1 MTTDERWEAG
11 QFDIA
16 QEPQLGPSSDDRKPR
31 RRARAARRLLVL
43 IVTLGLVAGAGLL
56 AVTVLRPMV
65 SGLGESGDYP
75 GPGTGT
81 VTVTVNEGDSGRAM
95 GATLEKAG
103 VVKSARAFV
112 DAYQGEPRSAVI
124 QPGEYEMRK
133 EMKGAD
139 ALAVLLDP
147 ANRKVALVTVREG
160 MWASEV
166 YAQLAKATGHPVS
179 DYEAAAKDPA
189 ALGLPTSAKGNIEG
203 YLFPASYE
211 FSTKNSAAEQLRVMV
226 GKAVSQLARLG
237 VNGEAAQRV
246 MTVASI
252 VQAEGRNP
260 EDGPKIARVVENRL
274 AASTRLQLDSTV
286 SYVTRTHTITTTDAQ
301 RATASPWNTYLVD
314 GLPPG
319 PIDNPGA
326 AAIQAAVAPA
336 PGPWLYFVAVNPATG
351 ETKFATTA
359 DEHAGNVAQF
369 QAWCKANPGQ
379 C

>member
-1 MTTDERWEAG
+1 M
-11 QFDIA
+11 
-16 QEPQLGPSSDDRKPR
+16 
-31 RRARAARRLLVL
+31 
-43 IVTLGLVAGAGLL
+43 
-56 AVTVLRPMV
+56 
-65 SGLGESGDYP
+65 
-75 GPGTGT
+75 
-81 VTVTVNEGDSGRAM
+81 
-95 GATLEKAG
+95 
-103 VVKSARAFV
+103 
-112 DAYQGEPRSAVI
+112 I

-133 EMKGAD
+133 EMKAAD

-147 ANRKVALVTVREG
+147 ANRKVAMVTIPEG
-160 MWASEV
+160 MWASDV
-166 YAQLAKATGHPVS
+166 YATLSKATGHPVS

-189 ALGLPTSAKGNIEG
+189 ALGLPTSAKGNVEG

-211 FSTKNSAAEQLRVMV
+211 FSSKNSAAEQLRVMV

-237 VNGEAAQRV
+237 VNGEQAQRV

-252 VQAEGRNP
+252 VEAEGRNP
-260 EDGPKIARVVENRL
+260 EDGPKIARVIENRL
-274 AASTRLQLDSTV
+274 AAKTRLQLDSTV
-286 SYVTRTHTITTTDAQ
+286 SYVTRTRTVTTTDAQ
-301 RATASPWNTYLVD
+301 RATPSPWNTYLVD

-319 PIDNPGA
+319 PIDNPGT

>member
-1 MTTDERWEAG
+1 MTTGERWEAE
-11 QFDIA
+11 QSDIA
-16 QEPQLGPSSDDRKPR
+16 EELSSAGGDHKR
-31 RRARAARRLLVL
+31 RRPARAARRFLVL

-56 AVTVLRPMV
+56 AVTVLRPML

-75 GPGTGT
+75 GPGTGS
-81 VTVTVNEGDSGRAM
+81 VMITVNEGDSGKAM

-112 DAYQGEPRSAVI
+112 DAFQADPKSAVI

-133 EMKGAD
+133 EMKAAD

-147 ANRKVALVTVREG
+147 ASRKVAMVTIPEG
-160 MWASEV
+160 MWASDV
-166 YAQLAKATGHPVS
+166 YATLSKATGHPVS

-189 ALGLPTSAKGNIEG
+189 ALGLPTSAKGNVEG

-211 FSTKNSAAEQLRVMV
+211 FSSKNSAAEQLRVMV

-237 VNGEAAQRV
+237 VNGEQAQRV

-252 VQAEGRNP
+252 VEAEGRNP
-260 EDGPKIARVVENRL
+260 DDGPKIARVIENRL
-274 AASTRLQLDSTV
+274 AAKTRLQLDSTV
-286 SYVTRTHTITTTDAQ
+286 SYVTRTRTVATTDAQ
-301 RATASPWNTYLVD
+301 RATPSPWNTYLVD

-319 PIDNPGA
+319 PIDNPGT